1 MYTRALPVR
10 HCCSAPEFLIGKITP
25 IYPDHVS
32 QLTTCPRSGLPPRAQ
47 LVNTAVDFAWFA
59 GSTALLVSLP
69 ILIELQRE
77 TTVLVLQRQR
87 EVETRMTF
95 EQAKQMNPGI
105 IDQAK
110 GVLSMVTGRPLD
122 APPLPQ

>member
-1 MYTRALPVR
+1 M
-10 HCCSAPEFLIGKITP
+10 
-25 IYPDHVS
+25 
-32 QLTTCPRSGLPPRAQ
+32 
-47 LVNTAVDFAWFA
+47 
-59 GSTALLVSLP
+59 SLP

-87 EVETRMTF
+87 EVETQATY

-110 GVLSMVTGRPLD
+110 GVFSMVTGRPVE
-122 APPLPQ
+122 ASPAQ